1 MKPSQLFSFLLAMVS
16 ALFSNFSSASTPFN
30 TSEIRERI
38 ESMDLIVEPRYNTDV
53 ERYIRTYLGRSKRS
67 AAIVIGR
74 TATYFPIFEKYLEEH
89 NLPKDLKY
97 LAIVESALNPK
108 ARSPVGA
115 GGLWQF
121 MRQTGRLY
129 GLTINRTVDE
139 RSCPHSSTEAAM
151 KYLARLYERFGS
163 WELAL
168 AAYNAGAG
176 TILRAQR
183 RAGADDYW
191 AISKYLPRETRRFV
205 PAFIGAAY
213 IVNFYKEH
221 DVQPEWPH
229 LDMQL
234 IEAFKVYHPL
244 KFTTIAAVTGLPLE
258 VVRALNPHFRRGS
271 VPGSE
276 KGHFVILPKRVI
288 PALKEYLETQQLD
301 GEKSAEKVELP
312 PLVDTAEYNASEFYF
327 KADYTVVK
335 GDKLQD
341 LARTF
346 GCSVYSLQL
355 WNDLH
360 GSKLRPGQNLIAW
373 FPVEERHF
381 GEEKIIVKKVKLPK
395 RLDPARRMVA
405 IPQVL
410 AYPEMKTVAQIS
422 APEQT
427 PFSLELWSMLVMG
440 QGQKNYDEY
449 RAHMERP
456 KWKRSIEGKINRL
469 VKRVS
474 K

>member
-1 MKPSQLFSFLLAMVS
+1 MLAMVS

-30 TSEIRERI
+30 TSEIRERV
-38 ESMDLIVEPRYNTDV
+38 ESMDLIVEPRYNRDV

-89 NLPKDLKY
+89 GLPKDLKY
-97 LAIVESALNPK
+97 LAIVESALNPN

-151 KYLARLYERFGS
+151 KYLASLHERFGS

-176 TILRAQR
+176 TIIRAQR
-183 RAGADDYW
+183 RAGADDYRT
-191 AISKYLPRETRRFV
+191 ISRYLPRETRRFV

-221 DVQPEWPH
+221 EVQPEWPH

-244 KFTTIAAVTGLPLE
+244 PFSTIAAVTGLPKE
-258 VVRALNPHFRRGS
+258 VVKALNPHFRKGRI
-271 VPGSE
+271 PGSK
-276 KGHFVILPKRVI
+276 KGHYVILPKRVI
-288 PALKEYLETQQLD
+288 PALREYLETQQPD
-301 GEKSAEKVELP
+301 TEQPVEEVELP
-312 PLVDTAEYNASEFYF
+312 DLTDTAEYNAGEYYF

-335 GDKLQD
+335 GDKLED
-341 LARTF
+341 LARAF

-360 GSKLRPGQNLIAW
+360 SNKLKPGQDLIAW

-381 GEEKIIVKKVKLPK
+381 GEEKIIVKKVQLPE
-395 RLDPARRMVA
+395 RLDPARRTLSV
-405 IPQVL
+405 PQVL
-410 AYPEMKTVAQIS
+410 SYPGLEEIHQREIRNE
-422 APEQT
+422 APFT
-427 PFSLELWSMLVMG
+427 IDLWSMLVMG
-440 QGQKNYDEY
+440 QGQKIYDEY
-449 RAHMERP
+449 RTHMEKP
-456 KWKRSIEGKINRL
+456 KWKRSLQARINKISR
-469 VKRVS
+469 RVS